1 MENEINVYNLQKK
14 LKSVSKQKTTGDNI
28 FLLKK
33 LVNMK
38 LKWGILMTDH
48 FNAFQSMENQLVA
61 MKMVM
66 DGEMQ
71 ASMLLCSLPN
81 NWKTIFNY
89 Q

>member
-1 MENEINVYNLQKK
+1 MENETNVYNLQKK
-14 LKSVSKQKTTGDNI
+14 LKSVYKQKTTGDKI

-38 LKWGILMTDH
+38 LKRRILMTYH

-81 NWKTIFNY
+81 NWKTIFDY

>member
-1 MENEINVYNLQKK
+1 M
-14 LKSVSKQKTTGDNI
+14 SKQKTTGEKI

-38 LKWGILMTDH
+38 LKRGILMTDH

-66 DGEMQ
+66 DSEMQ
-71 ASMLLCSLPN
+71 ASMLLYSLPN
-81 NWKTIFNY
+81 NWKTIFDY
-89 Q
+89 

>member
-1 MENEINVYNLQKK
+1 MENETNVYNLQKK
-14 LKSVSKQKTTGDNI
+14 LKSVSKQKTTGDKI

-38 LKWGILMTDH
+38 LKRRILMTYH

-81 NWKTIFNY
+81 NWKTIFDY

>member
-1 MENEINVYNLQKK
+1 
-14 LKSVSKQKTTGDNI
+14 
-28 FLLKK
+28 
-33 LVNMK
+33 
-38 LKWGILMTDH
+38 MTYH

-81 NWKTIFNY
+81 NWKTIFDY